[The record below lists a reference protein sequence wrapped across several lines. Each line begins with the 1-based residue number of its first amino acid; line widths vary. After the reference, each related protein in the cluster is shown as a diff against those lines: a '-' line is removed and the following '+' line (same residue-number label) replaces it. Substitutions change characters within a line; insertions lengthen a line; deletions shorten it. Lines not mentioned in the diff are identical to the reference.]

1 MVTLQALERLRN
13 KADIRC
19 FCSIL
24 FAGEKKI
31 CCTDNNNVKRK
42 NMIGQWIKKKIY
54 NAGYKSGLEEI
65 ERFIL
70 SLRGQSDEEIGM
82 LLAIANLIRINL
94 INSGRLSV
102 QILNFEVSESEH
114 SQAQMYVSSLVRE
127 FQKSN
132 QNTDAAGAMVWLH
145 SLRAQGY
152 PELRIR
158 GRELWSE
165 LSRGFEHVREALYD
179 IETMTQKALP
189 ELSDEEI
196 LFIPGGLEPSS

>member
-1 MVTLQALERLRN
+1 
-13 KADIRC
+13 
-19 FCSIL
+19 
-24 FAGEKKI
+24 
-31 CCTDNNNVKRK
+31 
-42 NMIGQWIKKKIY
+42 MIGQWIKKKAY

-94 INSGRLSV
+94 INGGRLSNE
-102 QILNFEVSESEH
+102 ILNFEVSESEH

-127 FQKSN
+127 FQKSD
-132 QNTDAAGAMVWLH
+132 QKTDAAGAMVWLH

-152 PELRIR
+152 PELRIK

-165 LSRGFEHVREALYD
+165 LSRGSGHVRAALFN
-179 IETMTQKALP
+179 IENMTQKILP

-196 LFIPGGLEPSS
+196 QFVPGGLEPFS